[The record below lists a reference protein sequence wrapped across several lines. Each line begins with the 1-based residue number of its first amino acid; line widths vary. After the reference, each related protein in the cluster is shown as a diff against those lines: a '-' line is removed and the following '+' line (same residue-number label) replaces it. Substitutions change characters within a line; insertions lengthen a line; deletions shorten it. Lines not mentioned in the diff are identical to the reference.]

1 MTAATPRRDR
11 HREETINEI
20 KQIARRQLA
29 EDGLAGIALR
39 GIAREMGMTA
49 PGLYRYYASL
59 DELITALIVDC
70 YDEVVSA
77 IEQARD
83 ALPAE
88 DLGGRLHE
96 ASRAF
101 RSWSVEH
108 PVEFGLIFGAPL
120 PGYARPPQGPRE
132 EAGARFGQV
141 FRGLFTQLWARSPF
155 PLPEEG
161 SIDPRLV
168 TQLERYA
175 RTSGVPLPPSAGYVF
190 LACWVRIYGAVAME
204 VFGQVRWA
212 VPEGGPLFET
222 ELRQLS
228 TMLGISDEYESPDT
242 TASEVGSG
250 P

>member
-1 MTAATPRRDR
+1 MVAATPRRDR

-29 EDGLAGIALR
+29 EDGPAGISLR

-83 ALPAE
+83 VLPAE
-88 DLGGRLHE
+88 NLGGRLHE

-101 RSWSVEH
+101 RTWSVEH

-120 PGYARPPQGPRE
+120 PGYAQPPQGPLE
-132 EAGARFGQV
+132 EAGARFAGV
-141 FRGLFTQLWARSPF
+141 FRDLFTLMWARRPF
-155 PLPEEG
+155 PVPDG
-161 SIDPRLV
+161 ATIDPRLME
-168 TQLERYA
+168 QLAAYAA
-175 RTSGVPLPPSAGYVF
+175 RTGARLPPTAVYVF

-204 VFGQVRWA
+204 VFGRIKWA
-212 VPEGGPLFET
+212 VEDGGALFET
-222 ELRQLS
+222 ELGQLS
-228 TMLGISDEYESPDT
+228 GLLGITHEHVSPSI
-242 TASEVGSG
+242 AGGSA
-250 P
+250 